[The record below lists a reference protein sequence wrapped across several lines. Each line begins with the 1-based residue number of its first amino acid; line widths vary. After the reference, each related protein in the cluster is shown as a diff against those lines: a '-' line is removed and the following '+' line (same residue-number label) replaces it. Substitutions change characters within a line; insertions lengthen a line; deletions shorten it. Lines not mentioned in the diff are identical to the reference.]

1 TKLRLIGS
9 LGKAVLAGCLPYTFI
24 KDGSS
29 IDTSS
34 QTKSLSR
41 VYYRDSDMD
50 VAVALCYKD
59 VTSAE
64 QRIFAYFLSLKSKVC
79 LSESI

>member
-1 TKLRLIGS
+1 MKDG
-9 LGKAVLAGCLPYTFI
+9 PYT
-24 KDGSS
+24 
-29 IDTSS
+29 DTSS

-50 VAVALCYKD
+50 VAVSLCYKE

-79 LSESI
+79 LFDSI

>member
-1 TKLRLIGS
+1 IEFWEKLHHFH
-9 LGKAVLAGCLPYTFI
+9 CFLPYTFI
-24 KDGSS
+24 KDELS

-34 QTKSLSR
+34 QTKSLSG

>member
-1 TKLRLIGS
+1 M
-9 LGKAVLAGCLPYTFI
+9 
-24 KDGSS
+24 
-29 IDTSS
+29 DTSS
-34 QTKSLSR
+34 QTKSLSG